1 MLSSPDRGG
10 RPPLIC
16 FVGMDGTGKTTQ
28 TRRLASVMRE
38 NGIDSLRVYNRF
50 TPRLLLPHLALRRM
64 VLLGRK
70 GRAPNYRDYLSGK
83 RDILRPSAT
92 ARLYRKLLL
101 LDYVL
106 QTLWRVGRP
115 LKRGQSVVCDR
126 YIYDLAVDLVVG
138 TRYPV
143 SLVMPLVETFL
154 RYAPKPDLIFLMDAP
169 EELAF
174 ARKHDTPSLEY
185 LREARAAYLDLGRRC
200 RMNVLDSSR
209 PVQELEQ
216 QIGSVITS
224 HCRLSTER

>member
-1 MLSSPDRGG
+1 MLSSPDRSGA
-10 RPPLIC
+10 PPLIC

-28 TRRLASVMRE
+28 TRRLASSMQE
-38 NGIDSLRVYNRF
+38 QGIDSLRVYNRF
-50 TPRLLLPHLALRRM
+50 TPRLLLPHLAIRRM

-70 GRAPNYRDYLSGK
+70 SRVYHYTDYLSGK
-83 RDILRPSAT
+83 RDILRSSAA
-92 ARLYRKLLL
+92 ARAYRKLLL

-106 QTLWRVGRP
+106 QTRRRVGRP
-115 LKRGQSVVCDR
+115 LKRGQWVVCDR
-126 YIYDLAVDLVVG
+126 YIYDLAVDLIIG

-143 SLVMPLVETFL
+143 SQVMPFVETFL

-174 ARKHDTPSLEY
+174 ARKDDTPSLEY
-185 LREARAAYLDLGRRC
+185 LREGRAAYLDFARTC
-200 RMNVLDSSR
+200 RMNVLDSSQS
-209 PVQELEQ
+209 VQELEQ